1 MGSSLFSIGLTGLNA
16 AQAGLITTSHNIS
29 NAGTAGYSRQN
40 TVQSTN
46 PAMFTGA
53 GFFGEGTR
61 VDTVKRAYNA
71 FLNNQVL
78 SADTKY
84 NEYNTYSTEIAQ
96 IDNMLA
102 DATVGLSPALESF
115 FGGVQEVAAN
125 PSSIPARQSMI
136 STAES
141 LVSRLRN
148 LSDRLDDVRGGLES
162 QIGETVGAISTY
174 AKNIAEVNNK
184 IMIAQQ
190 AGSAQPAN
198 DLLDRRD
205 QLIQELN
212 QLVRVSTNVDSDGAM
227 SIFIGTGQPLV
238 VGSIATTLK
247 ALPAISDPSRLDANI
262 LTQNGGAIA
271 IPESLLGGGKLGG
284 LLAMRSGALD
294 SAQNQL
300 GLIAVG
306 IGTAFNAQ
314 HALGQDLNGKLGG
327 DFFNQAEVSVTRYS
341 NASTA
346 FPAVDFTDVSKLSGD
361 DYKLTFTDTVGSYT
375 LKRVSDGAAVSAAD
389 VGLSITPN
397 AISMVGDS
405 FLIQPTRYA
414 AGNFAVTLTDT
425 RMVAAAA
432 PLSARSGSTG
442 LLSTA
447 ASNGATTISAPTVSS
462 NDKLASLNAANSVF
476 TYNAGTGNLDLSG
489 LPSGMSVSYT
499 DASGTVVGPAAAAS
513 IPYTS
518 GMTVALWHAGA
529 SGNVQDVSF
538 SISGAPA
545 NGNTFMLGGG
555 TSNLGTASISAPV
568 VTNTQNLGSLQASLT
583 TLNYNSGA
591 NTLSV
596 NNLPAGMSVA
606 YTPLNG
612 AQQVSAAGAPVPYSS
627 GMSIA
632 FGHADASG
640 AFVQEV
646 SFAVSGAPQNA
657 DQFVIGANT
666 SGVSDSRNAVL
677 LGNLQTTKMLL
688 SANGQP
694 SATLQSVYSQLVSSV
709 GNKAREVNVNRDAQE
724 SLVEQATAAQKSAA
738 GVNLDEEA
746 ANLIRYQQAYQAAG
760 KVMSIAS
767 KLFDQVLSLGA

>member
-46 PAMFTGA
+46 PAMFTGS

-102 DATVGLSPALESF
+102 DASVGLSPALESF

-136 STAES
+136 STAQS

-148 LSDRLDDVRGGLES
+148 LSERLDEVRGGLES

-184 IMIAQQ
+184 IMVAQQ

-198 DLLDRRD
+198 DLLDTRD

-238 VGSIATTLK
+238 VGSTATTLK
-247 ALPAISDPSRLDANI
+247 ALPSIADPSRLDANI

-389 VGLSITPN
+389 VGLSITP
-397 AISMVGDS
+397 ASTSMVGDS
-405 FLIQPTRYA
+405 FLIQPTRHA
-414 AGNFAVTLTDT
+414 AGNFEVTLTDT

-432 PLSARSGSTG
+432 PLSARAGSTG
-442 LLSTA
+442 LLSTT
-447 ASNGATTISAPTVSS
+447 ASNGATAISAPTIWS
-462 NDKLASLNAANSVF
+462 NDRLANLDAANSVF
-476 TYNAGTGNLDLSG
+476 TYNAGTGNLDPSG
-489 LPSGMSVSYT
+489 LPSGTLVSYT
-499 DASGTVVGPAAAAS
+499 NASGSVVGPAAAAS

-518 GMTVALWHAGA
+518 GMTVALWHAGS
-529 SGNVQDVSF
+529 SGNVKDVSF

-545 NGNTFMLGGG
+545 NGNTFLLGGG
-555 TSNLGTASISAPV
+555 SSNLGTASISAPV
-568 VTNTQNLGSLQASLT
+568 VTNTQNLASLQAGLT
-583 TLNYNSGA
+583 TLNYNSSA

-596 NNLPAGMSVA
+596 NNLPSGMRVA

-612 AQQVSAAGAPVPYSS
+612 TQQVSAPGTPVPYTS

-632 FGHADASG
+632 FGHTDTSG

-657 DQFVIGANT
+657 DRFAIGANT

-677 LGNLQTTKMLL
+677 LGKLQTTKTLL

-694 SATLQSVYSQLVSSV
+694 SASFQSVYSQLVSSV